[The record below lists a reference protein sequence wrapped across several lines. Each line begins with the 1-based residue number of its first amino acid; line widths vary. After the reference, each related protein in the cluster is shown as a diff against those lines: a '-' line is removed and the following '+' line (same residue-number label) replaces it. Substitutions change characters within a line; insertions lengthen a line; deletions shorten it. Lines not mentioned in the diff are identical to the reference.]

1 MTGIEDCQPFGEGYT
16 WTGTMDESWL
26 YAPSMTGKEAWER
39 AWGVD
44 PGGGSTVY
52 RMEIEPYRIKIGNIH
67 STEGENKM
75 EKQLTDL
82 VLRLKLEKEEVD
94 EIREIAGH
102 SDWRDRFMLYLLACA
117 VQDGSVEAEAL
128 GYERKEK

>member
-1 MTGIEDCQPFGEGYT
+1 MTGIEDCQPIGEGYT

-52 RMEIEPYRIKIGNIH
+52 RMEIEPYRIWIENIH

-82 VLRLKLEKEEVD
+82 VLALELDKDHVS
-94 EIREIAGH
+94 EIREIVGH
-102 SDWRDRFMLYLLACA
+102 SDWRERFMLYMLARA
-117 VQDGSVEAEAL
+117 VLEGGMEVEGL
-128 GYERKEK
+128 GYKRAE

>member
-1 MTGIEDCQPFGEGYT
+1 MTGIEDCQPIGEGYT

-52 RMEIEPYRIKIGNIH
+52 RMEIEPYRIWIENIH

-82 VLRLKLEKEEVD
+82 VLALELDKDHVS
-94 EIREIAGH
+94 EIREIVGH
-102 SDWRDRFMLYLLACA
+102 SDWRERFMLYVLARA
-117 VQDGSVEAEAL
+117 VLEGGMEVEAL
-128 GYERKEK
+128 GYKRAE